1 MAPKLEEELKSLGE
15 IKTELSDL
23 GTDVKAVLTT
33 QEQLEKDIKDGKESS
48 DNLTVK
54 VEDQG
59 KTLNDIE
66 RRMNKT
72 RFGPQGT
79 DNLLAAL
86 PERMKVCPS
95 LWERAGL
102 KPERAIRNA
111 VTEAWFKNAI
121 QVNNPSN
128 VRIAPDLMKEMDS
141 IEEAFG
147 MDASIKAITKAALA
161 EGTGGVG
168 GFLVPTPLEAEVLRE
183 IEDAAIVRNLAR
195 RIAMTAVTHNI
206 PNLANGVT
214 INLVAEA
221 GTISDS
227 LPATPFG
234 QSALTAKMFAGL
246 ATLSMQLVADNAV
259 GLMSFLV
266 TLFGEKTG
274 LLEDTQALEGD
285 GAGINFTGLTAVAG
299 TNEVLAST
307 PGTAEL
313 PSYAKLVETKWKGRK
328 RGTRRGA
335 AWVMPPEHMSNIEQ
349 LVDSQGQPIFKADI
363 AGTRTSFAPA
373 VGGAVPDGILLG
385 FPAYAHSE
393 LSITL
398 SEGGQTDVGHIYF
411 GPFGHGMIFGD
422 LLGVQ
427 FGTSEHVNWTTGQLS
442 MRMLKRTAILVGI
455 PSDFTILK
463 EMEVV
468 D

>member
-1 MAPKLEEELKSLGE
+1 MPPKKDEFEGLGE
-15 IKTELSDL
+15 VQSQLSDL
-23 GTDVKAVLTT
+23 SEDIKGVLTT
-33 QEQLEKDIKDGKESS
+33 QEQLEKDIKDGKESA
-48 DNLTVK
+48 DGIAVK
-54 VEDQG
+54 VEEQS

-66 RRMNKT
+66 RKLNKT
-72 RFGPQGT
+72 RFGASGV

-86 PERMKVCPS
+86 PERMKLCPS
-95 LWERAGL
+95 LWERIGA
-102 KPERAIRNA
+102 KPEEAIRRS

-121 QVNNPSN
+121 AVHNPAN
-128 VRIAPDLMKEMDS
+128 VRSVPDMMKEMDA

-147 MDASIKAITKAALA
+147 MDSALKSIQKAALA
-161 EGTGGVG
+161 EGTGNIG
-168 GFLVPTPLEAEVLRE
+168 GFTVPTPLEAEVLRE

-206 PNLANGVT
+206 PSLESGVT

-227 LPATPFG
+227 IPATPFG
-234 QSALTAKMFAGL
+234 QKALTAKMFSGL
-246 ATLSMQLVADNAV
+246 ATVSMQLVQDNAI

-274 LLEDTQALEGD
+274 LLEDTQALEGS
-285 GAGINFTGLTAVAG
+285 GAGINFTGLTAVSG
-299 TNEVLAST
+299 TKEVNHG
-307 PGTAEL
+307 GTAAL
-313 PSYAKLVETKWKGRK
+313 PSYAKLVEAKWKGRK

-335 AWVMPPEHMSNIEQ
+335 AWIMPPEHMSNIEQ

-385 FPAYAHSE
+385 FPAYAHAE

-398 SEGGQTDVGHIYF
+398 TEGGQSDVGHIYF

-422 LLGVQ
+422 LMGVQ
-427 FGTSEHVNWTTGQLS
+427 FGVSEHVNWTTGQLS
-442 MRMLKRTAILVGI
+442 LRMLKRTAILVGI
-455 PSDFTILK
+455 PSDFTIMK